1 VTKLSGNER
10 QSMSFDQ
17 QSSEVEQTRTGPVP
31 ATTMAKSA
39 AVEFGRLHP
48 TSLLFDLLSHVRSLV
63 IPAILG
69 LFGAANGDLLWVAIA
84 GVIFLPT
91 LAVSTIR
98 YLSLRFCIK
107 DRELVVSEG
116 IFFQRNRTVPV
127 KRIQNIDLVQNVLH
141 RLFRVAEVRIETAS
155 GTEPEATLRVLNV
168 RDVEKLRTAIFQRRE
183 SAAGETCEKADGET
197 LLAAPNATVKAS
209 EEVMLQIPASL
220 LVKAGLASN
229 RGMILIG
236 VLFGLYFQ
244 FDLEERFDFNRL
256 GALLP
261 QGLTNVQEV
270 LMATGSVIFV
280 LAFLRLLGVIWY
292 ILRFHGYRLSRIEND
307 LRITCGLFTKL
318 SATVPRKRI
327 QFISIHRNLLMR
339 WMGLATIR
347 IETAGGAGKDNQ
359 DATKSVSSRWFVPV
373 LREDRIP
380 EILVQLRPGL
390 VWSEQEFDWHPLSP
404 RTSTRLARI
413 SVVISIL
420 IGAVGLG
427 LTRPWGWALGVAAL
441 PCLIFL
447 AIKKSRAM
455 RYARTDDM
463 VIYRSG
469 VLSRK
474 TSITF
479 FEKMQTLKVQQS
491 YFDRRWDMA
500 TLSVDTAAAGPAE
513 HKIRIPYLSSDFAHD
528 EYNELIKK
536 AASHQPVF
544 G

>member
-1 VTKLSGNER
+1 
-10 QSMSFDQ
+10 MSSDQ
-17 QSSEVEQTRTGPVP
+17 QSSEVEQTQPEPVP
-31 ATTMAKSA
+31 ATMTANPA
-39 AVEFGRLHP
+39 AAQFGRLHP
-48 TSLLFDLLSHVRSLV
+48 TSLLFDLISHVRSLV
-63 IPAILG
+63 IPALLG
-69 LFGAANGDLLWVAIA
+69 LFGAAKGDLFWVVIA

-91 LAVSTIR
+91 LAVSIIR

-107 DRELVVSEG
+107 DRELVVSQG
-116 IFFQRNRTVPV
+116 IFFRRDRTVPV
-127 KRIQNIDLVQNVLH
+127 ERIQNIDLVQNVMH
-141 RLFRVAEVRIETAS
+141 RLFRVAEVRVETAS
-155 GTEPEATLRVLNV
+155 GTEPEATLRVLNL
-168 RDVEKLRTAIFQRRE
+168 RDVEKLRAAIFQRRE
-183 SAAGETCEKADGET
+183 SAVGATCENADGET
-197 LLAAPNATVKAS
+197 RLGASNATVKAS

-220 LVKAGLASN
+220 LVKAGLTSN

-236 VLFGLYFQ
+236 VLFGLYYQ

-256 GALLP
+256 GTLLP
-261 QGLTNVQEV
+261 QGLNNVQEV
-270 LMATGSVIFV
+270 LLATGSVIFV
-280 LAFLRLLGVIWY
+280 LAIFRLLGVVWY
-292 ILRFHGYRLSRIEND
+292 ILRFHGYRLSRIGND

-347 IETAGGAGKDNQ
+347 IETAGGAAKDDQ
-359 DATKSVSSRWFVPV
+359 DAAKSVSSRWFIPV
-373 LREDRIP
+373 LRENRVS
-380 EILVQLRPGL
+380 EILAQLRPGL
-390 VWSEQEFDWHPLSP
+390 VWSEHDFAWHPLSP

-427 LTRPWGWALGVAAL
+427 LTRPWGWALGVVAL

-455 RYARTDDM
+455 RYARTDDT

-469 VLSRK
+469 VLTRK

-500 TLSVDTAAAGPAE
+500 TLSVDTAAAGPAD
-513 HKIRIPYLSSDFAHD
+513 HTISIPYLSSDFAHD